1 MKKRKDNGEN
11 TTPKKDPSALFSLA
25 VWRRFA
31 VHLLL
36 LLPAV
41 SLFLCGGDGRCQ
53 VWYKSSRTKPSGP
66 GGKKSGSGNR
76 LRG

>member
-1 MKKRKDNGEN
+1 MVRIQRQNN
-11 TTPKKDPSALFSLA
+11 PSALVSLA

-36 LLPAV
+36 LPAV
-41 SLFLCGGDGRCQ
+41 SLSLCGGDGRCQ
-53 VWYKSSRTKPSGP
+53 VWYKSSRTKLSGP